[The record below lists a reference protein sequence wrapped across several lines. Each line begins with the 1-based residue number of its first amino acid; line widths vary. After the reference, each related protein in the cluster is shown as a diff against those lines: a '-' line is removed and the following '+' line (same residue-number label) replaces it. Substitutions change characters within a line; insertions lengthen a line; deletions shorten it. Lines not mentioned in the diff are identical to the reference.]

1 MKNLFKFIKTKRLLL
16 NVVEE
21 KPDILAKNS
30 NYRLTITAT
39 LP

>member
-21 KPDILAKNS
+21 KPDILAKV
-30 NYRLTITAT
+30 TAT
-39 LP
+39 TA